1 VSGIASKVHA
11 ESSSFLGSGYD
22 QVSIPACTSRR
33 ILVSNTPDVVNEA
46 TADATIFLMLGA
58 LRNFNRGISTLRDRR
73 WRGQPPIGFG
83 HDPQGK
89 TLGILG
95 MGGIGRNV
103 KAKAEAFGMK
113 VQYSNRNKLPDNLS
127 GGAKFVS
134 FEELL
139 ATSDVIS
146 TNLPMNV
153 STCFAVL
160 DSFPPWSIK
169 VSCRQHANVHSSIQ
183 GQTRHI
189 LNKAAF
195 QRMKDGVVIV
205 NTARG
210 GVIDEAELVNA
221 LDSGKVRSC
230 GLDVFEDEP
239 TIHEGL
245 LWNPNVFLT
254 PHMAAWTHETLLKM
268 EALAIENV
276 RAAVETGRLKTV
288 VKEQR
293 DLHL

>member
-1 VSGIASKVHA
+1 MLSPSIAGVVDEEIVSVLPKSLKYICHCGKEPGSEYSLVLLLEFLR
-11 ESSSFLGSGYD
+11 ESMLNSSFLGSGYD

-58 LRNFNRGISTLRDRR
+58 LRNFNPGIATLRDRR
-73 WRGQPPIGFG
+73 WRGQPPIGIG

-103 KAKAEAFGMK
+103 MAKAEAFGMK
-113 VQYSNRNKLPDNLS
+113 VQYSNRNKLPDGLS

-153 STCFAVL
+153 STCLAVFNL
-160 DSFPPWSIK
+160 FPPWRIK
-169 VSCRQHANVHSSIQ
+169 LSCQ
-183 GQTRHI
+183 
-189 LNKAAF
+189 
-195 QRMKDGVVIV
+195 
-205 NTARG
+205 
-210 GVIDEAELVNA
+210 
-221 LDSGKVRSC
+221 
-230 GLDVFEDEP
+230 
-239 TIHEGL
+239 
-245 LWNPNVFLT
+245 
-254 PHMAAWTHETLLKM
+254 
-268 EALAIENV
+268 
-276 RAAVETGRLKTV
+276 
-288 VKEQR
+288 
-293 DLHL
+293 

>member
-1 VSGIASKVHA
+1 
-11 ESSSFLGSGYD
+11 
-22 QVSIPACTSRR
+22 
-33 ILVSNTPDVVNEA
+33 
-46 TADATIFLMLGA
+46 MLTYTHQ
-58 LRNFNRGISTLRDRR
+58 I
-73 WRGQPPIGFG
+73 QP
-83 HDPQGK
+83 
-89 TLGILG
+89 
-95 MGGIGRNV
+95 
-103 KAKAEAFGMK
+103 
-113 VQYSNRNKLPDNLS
+113 
-127 GGAKFVS
+127 
-134 FEELL
+134 
-139 ATSDVIS
+139 
-146 TNLPMNV
+146 
-153 STCFAVL
+153 
-160 DSFPPWSIK
+160 
-169 VSCRQHANVHSSIQ
+169 
-183 GQTRHI
+183 QTRHI

-195 QRMKDGVVIV
+195 QQMKDGVVIV

-245 LWNPNVFLT
+245 LRNPNVFLT
-254 PHMAAWTHETLLKM
+254 PHMAAWTHETLFKM